1 MNCIELSVTKGMRL
15 HFRLGLDYD
24 STGFNLNLTNK
35 EKVLLHIVNSLKWKI
50 SLPEDGCLHKDTI
63 TLEAVEFDE
72 DVAKALKALMRIKGL
87 KRANAEML
95 KSLPRKVLCKELILK
110 AFIE

>member
-15 HFRLGLDYD
+15 HFRLDLDYD
-24 STGFNLNLTNK
+24 SASFNLNLTNK
-35 EKVLLHIVNSLKWKI
+35 EKVLLHIVNTLKWKI

-72 DVAKALKALMRIKGL
+72 DVAKALKALIRIKGL

-95 KSLPRKVLCKELILK
+95 KNLPQKMLCKELILK